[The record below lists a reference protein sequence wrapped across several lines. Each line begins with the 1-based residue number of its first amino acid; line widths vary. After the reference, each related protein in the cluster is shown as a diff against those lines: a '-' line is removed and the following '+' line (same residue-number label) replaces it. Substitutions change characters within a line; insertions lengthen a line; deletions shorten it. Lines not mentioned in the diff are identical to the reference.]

1 MEEESLEI
9 NVAVD
14 GQIACQ
20 LFAKEEDT
28 NLTLVDVK
36 EKLLEDVQELI
47 PTNYRFLKPI
57 SGNSEIPIAS
67 KQEKLITMK
76 KCLVKSNNEHSLH
89 LQSYEE
95 KPSDAGG
102 SNKDAS
108 SSKEENEHKED
119 DKEQERP
126 RKMLKQTTIESAFK
140 LDRKERPADLLNE
153 ARGRVHL
160 YSMRDIERASA
171 ARKEYYTFWNVK
183 AQELCSDQTFAG
195 YKKQELHGIIDTAW
209 QMKSC
214 EILTAQAEDELQNM
228 PSNKPEKSKTLSKN
242 IKRVQEARRVANEL
256 NKQVSGLKRCLN
268 KRGGNVVRSELSQTE
283 GKLKDAMSEIK
294 LAQDA
299 LRKSIA
305 KAQ

>member
-126 RKMLKQTTIESAFK
+126 RKMLKQTTIKSAFK

-171 ARKEYYTFWNVK
+171 GRKEYYTFWNVK

-195 YKKQELHGIIDTAW
+195 FKKQELHGIIDTAW

-256 NKQVSGLKRCLN
+256 NKQVSGLKQRLN
-268 KRGGNVVRSELSQTE
+268 ERGGNVVRSELSQTE

>member
-171 ARKEYYTFWNVK
+171 GRKEYYTFWNVK

-195 YKKQELHGIIDTAW
+195 YKKQELHGIIDTA
-209 QMKSC
+209 
-214 EILTAQAEDELQNM
+214 
-228 PSNKPEKSKTLSKN
+228 
-242 IKRVQEARRVANEL
+242 
-256 NKQVSGLKRCLN
+256 
-268 KRGGNVVRSELSQTE
+268 
-283 GKLKDAMSEIK
+283 
-294 LAQDA
+294 
-299 LRKSIA
+299 
-305 KAQ
+305 

>member
-1 MEEESLEI
+1 MEEESIEI
-9 NVAVD
+9 NVVVD

-20 LFAKEEDT
+20 LFAKEEDM

-76 KCLVKSNNEHSLH
+76 KCLVKSTNEHSLH

-95 KPSDAGG
+95 KASDAGG

-119 DKEQERP
+119 NEEQERP

-140 LDRKERPADLLNE
+140 LDRKERSADLLNA

-171 ARKEYYTFWNVK
+171 GRKEYYTFWNNK

-195 YKKQELHGIIDTAW
+195 IR
-209 QMKSC
+209 
-214 EILTAQAEDELQNM
+214 
-228 PSNKPEKSKTLSKN
+228 NKNSM
-242 IKRVQEARRVANEL
+242 A
-256 NKQVSGLKRCLN
+256 
-268 KRGGNVVRSELSQTE
+268 
-283 GKLKDAMSEIK
+283 
-294 LAQDA
+294 
-299 LRKSIA
+299 
-305 KAQ
+305 